1 MADPN
6 YPRRESFPPIPSS
19 PELMLGAQQAAR
31 NSSRRAIS
39 AAFSRR
45 RVPRLHRQYASDG
58 QSSSKPKKPR
68 DKFDFNSRPEDS
80 YRNLD
85 ASTSEHIN
93 YKIVTAN
100 DLEANTE
107 PPRNV
112 KMLVRDYIED
122 ALYNPNYGYFPK
134 QATIFTGLGEEL
146 DFSKIRDSSEFQD
159 VVAAKYEGYGK
170 DKEGPG
176 RQIWHT
182 PTELFRVSVVFIP
195 TFFVSRLI

>member
-1 MADPN
+1 
-6 YPRRESFPPIPSS
+6 
-19 PELMLGAQQAAR
+19 MLGAQQAAR

-45 RVPRLHRQYASDG
+45 RVPHLHRQYASDG

-195 TFFVSRLI
+195 TFCVLRLI